1 MILKVVNETED
12 GEIELIEFS
21 PTMKDSEIVS
31 RIVDGA
37 PILRPLESTDEDG
50 NDLWEKDIIEFEYE
64 EDDENKKHK
73 GFSSYEECM
82 WIVECDDIPDGYI
95 ELRDLVENE
104 CDCCWIKG
112 KKLGNK
118 HTHPNLLKEYE
129 D

>member
-12 GEIELIEFS
+12 GKIELIEFS

-50 NDLWEKDIIEFEYE
+50 KDLWEKDIIEFEYE
-64 EDDENKKHK
+64 EDYENKKYK
-73 GFSSYEECM
+73 GFLAYEECM
-82 WIVECDDIPDGYI
+82 WIVMCEAIPDGYI
-95 ELRDLVENE
+95 EVRDLVKTEA
-104 CDCCWIKG
+104 DCHWVKS
-112 KKLGNK
+112 KKIGNK
-118 HTHPNLLKEYE
+118 YTHPNLLEEYE